1 MTIMDKKCRFTA
13 CVVGAFLSLG
23 APLHAET
30 LTIALAAS
38 NSSLDPH
45 FHNIGTNNATMRN
58 IYDRLIHMDADMRLQ
73 PALAVSWTPVDD
85 LTWDIVL
92 RDGVTFHDGTSF
104 GPEDVIFTV
113 GRIPQVPNSPSAFTK
128 FVGTIAGIEVIG
140 ANTLRIT
147 TNAPTPLLPN
157 DLAQVS
163 ILSKATTEAYFAAHP
178 GIAETAELV
187 DSSHYN
193 SGGLA
198 IGTGPYKLAE
208 WAPDSP
214 LVLTVNVDY
223 WGAAP
228 AFSDVVFRPI
238 QNDAARLAALQSGDV
253 DLIDGLPTG
262 DIARIQADSNF
273 AVFEAAS
280 NLAVY
285 LHLDSDRETSPFVT
299 AKDGSAIA
307 NPLRD
312 VNVRKAISM
321 AINRAGIASAIM
333 DGAAKPAGQML
344 DQGFAGASDN
354 MPPMVYDAAGAKALL
369 AEAGYPDGFAL
380 TLQTPN
386 DRYVNDEKVALAI
399 AQNLTQMGIAT
410 QVTAEPR
417 ATYFGNASKLEYSF
431 MLLGWGSSTGEQ
443 GSSLESLM
451 HTYNKDAGKGGSNRG
466 RFSDPKFDEMIDTA
480 MSTLDETERNGLVAA
495 AAEYGIGEQF
505 GIIPVHFQSNFW
517 ASRAGIKL
525 APRADNY
532 TIASEVSGE

>member
-13 CVVGAFLSLG
+13 CVVGAFLGLS

-30 LTIALAAS
+30 LTIALAAA

-92 RDGVTFHDGTSF
+92 RDGVMFHDGTSF
-104 GPEDVIFTV
+104 GPEDVVFTV

-128 FVGTIAGIEVIG
+128 FVGPIAGIEVIG

-163 ILSKATTEAYFAAHP
+163 ILSKETTEAYFAANP
-178 GIAETAELV
+178 DIAETAELV

-198 IGTGPYKLAE
+198 IGTGPYKLVE

-214 LVLTVNVDY
+214 LVLTVNADY

-321 AINRAGIASAIM
+321 AVNRAGIASAIM

-354 MPPMVYDAAGAKALL
+354 MPPMVYDAAGAKAL
-369 AEAGYPDGFAL
+369 
-380 TLQTPN
+380 
-386 DRYVNDEKVALAI
+386 
-399 AQNLTQMGIAT
+399 
-410 QVTAEPR
+410 
-417 ATYFGNASKLEYSF
+417 
-431 MLLGWGSSTGEQ
+431 
-443 GSSLESLM
+443 
-451 HTYNKDAGKGGSNRG
+451 
-466 RFSDPKFDEMIDTA
+466 
-480 MSTLDETERNGLVAA
+480 
-495 AAEYGIGEQF
+495 
-505 GIIPVHFQSNFW
+505 
-517 ASRAGIKL
+517 
-525 APRADNY
+525 
-532 TIASEVSGE
+532 